1 MASVFI
7 WFPARYQVS
16 LPVFVNNA
24 YKHPWEIRL
33 LFCEHL
39 RDTKWQETTER
50 WGLNYDN
57 KIIIW
62 VWDGTDTIQL
72 FISRISYLV
81 KITSR
86 LLYDTLFQRLGY

>member
-24 YKHPWEIRL
+24 YK
-33 LFCEHL
+33 